1 LVEHENFVIVGQKI
15 ASIQTRLLIAVAGF
29 VAAVSIGCSSSNSS
43 NAGIASATPG
53 PRPTPVIDW
62 MDFISFG

>member
-1 LVEHENFVIVGQKI
+1 LVEHEKFVIVGQKI
-15 ASIQTRLLIAVAGF
+15 ASIQTPPWIVVAGF

-43 NAGIASATPG
+43 NAGIASATPAT
-53 PRPTPVIDW
+53 RPTPVIDW